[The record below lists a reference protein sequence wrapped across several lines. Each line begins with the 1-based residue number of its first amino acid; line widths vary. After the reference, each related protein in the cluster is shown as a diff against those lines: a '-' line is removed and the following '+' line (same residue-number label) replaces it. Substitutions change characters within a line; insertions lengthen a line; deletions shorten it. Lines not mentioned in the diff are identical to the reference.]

1 MRNILV
7 TGASG
12 FIGRHLSQVLEVA
25 GHHVIRLH
33 GVDITD
39 VRAIDALAEV
49 EIDYVFHLASRTF
62 VPDAWNQPVE
72 FQRVNVTGTV
82 NVLEL
87 CRKIGAS
94 ITFVSAYLYGIPDKL
109 PVHESDPILPNNP
122 YALSKHMAE
131 TVCRF
136 YSDHYA
142 LPVTI
147 VRPFNIFGPG
157 QKPHFL
163 IPEIL
168 AQVTKGDRIKV
179 KDLSP
184 KRDYLYVDDLVEALL
199 LTMEKR
205 DGPMV
210 YNIGYGNSMSV
221 SEIIASIQSV
231 AGTALPVISEHAPRP
246 NEIPDVFADIS
257 AAKEHLGWH
266 PRFKFQDGI
275 KKMLN
280 GVSNS

>member
-12 FIGRHLSQVLEVA
+12 FIGRHLSQALELA
-25 GHHVIRLH
+25 GHHVTRLN
-33 GVDITD
+33 GIDITD
-39 VRAIDALAEV
+39 ARAMDTFADAKIDH
-49 EIDYVFHLASRTF
+49 VFHLASRTF
-62 VPDAWNQPVE
+62 VPDAWNQPAE

-87 CRKIGAS
+87 CRKIGAA

-109 PVHESDPILPNNP
+109 PIHESDRILPNNP

-136 YSDHYA
+136 YSDYYA
-142 LPVTI
+142 LPVKI

-157 QKPHFL
+157 QKSHFL
-163 IPEIL
+163 IPEVL
-168 AQVTKGDRIKV
+168 TQVMQGDRIHV

-184 KRDYLYVDDLVEALL
+184 RRDYLYVMDLVEALL

-210 YNIGYGNSMSV
+210 YNIGYGSSLSV
-221 SEIIASIQSV
+221 SEIVDSIQSI
-231 AGTALPVISEHAPRP
+231 AGTALPVISENVPRP

-257 AAKEHLGWH
+257 AANEHLGWH
-266 PRFKFQDGI
+266 PRFEFQDGI
-275 KKMLN
+275 KIMLN

>member
-12 FIGRHLSQVLEVA
+12 FIGRHLSQALEVA
-25 GHHVIRLH
+25 GHHVIRLN
-33 GVDITD
+33 GVDITE
-39 VRAIDALAEV
+39 VRAMDALAEV

-168 AQVTKGDRIKV
+168 AQVMKGDRITV

-246 NEIPDVFADIS
+246 NEIPDVFADIT

-275 KKMLN
+275 KIMLN

>member
-1 MRNILV
+1 MRNVLV

-12 FIGRHLSQVLEVA
+12 FIGMHLSQALEVA

-39 VRAIDALAEV
+39 ERAMDALAEV

-136 YSDHYA
+136 YSDHYT
-142 LPVTI
+142 LPVRI

-168 AQVTKGDRIKV
+168 AQVMKGDRIKV